1 MARGGRRSK
10 ASLAADVQALQG
22 EVAELRVALA
32 DMAAVLQRL
41 DDDVRSGSAD
51 TLPLYLGY
59 AERLRV
65 DAETSISAV
74 SIIEQQIAELKDL
87 MSRLP
92 KA

>member
-1 MARGGRRSK
+1 M
-10 ASLAADVQALQG
+10 QALQG

>member
-10 ASLAADVQALQG
+10 ASLAAEVQALQG

-41 DDDVRSGSAD
+41 DDDVRPGSAD

>member
-22 EVAELRVALA
+22 EIAELRVALA

-65 DAETSISAV
+65 DAETSIGAV
-74 SIIEQQIAELKDL
+74 SNIEQQIAELKDL